1 MSSKCIRDTVNKVKS
16 KYQETDPFR
25 LAAAMHILVQK
36 MPHGKF
42 SKLAVK
48 DFA

>member
-36 MPHGKF
+36 MPWEILQ
-42 SKLAVK
+42 LAVK

>member
-25 LAAAMHILVQK
+25 LAAAMHIRKCPWEILQ
-36 MPHGKF
+36 
-42 SKLAVK
+42 LAVK